1 MAVQD
6 VSGKRSSLDNPGTQP
21 ARLLGKTA
29 WNLALYALQRLAFG
43 LVVLLAIVLLTY
55 LGLDMA
61 GGASLGEAIPQA
73 ASRTLRYLAGL
84 ARGDLGLTV
93 AGSDTALPRPVSVVL
108 LERLPRSLGLLAA
121 SLSLAA
127 LLGTALGV
135 AAARTGSRGSLLI
148 LLTTIVGVSVPS
160 FFAAFLLQWAVISST
175 HALGRSLLPV
185 GGFGWDK
192 HLVLPAIVL
201 AARPLAQTTRIT
213 FISVQQI
220 LTEDYVRT
228 AHSKGLRRTRVM
240 TTHVLRNAAIPI
252 LTTIGVSL
260 RYSLSSLPVVEL
272 YFGWTGVGLTLL
284 RGISQRDDNLTVAL
298 VLCLGALFILVNLF
312 LEVSYRLI
320 DPRLRQRPA
329 HTAQNKRLGLLSAL
343 RAVAEN
349 LLASLKK
356 KPSQEQATTGAAV
369 PQQPEQTNS
378 SGTIDAEDETAPS
391 QHRDR
396 RRRWRMTLSNVPLIV
411 GGFLVCILV
420 VAVFFGPQ
428 LAPNNPSRTRGL
440 IKIDGEFVSPP
451 FAPNDT
457 YPWGT
462 DALGRGLLSMILA
475 GARQTLL
482 LAVLAVA
489 ARTAI
494 GVVLGT
500 IAGWMHDTW
509 LDRAILSASE
519 IIAAFPTLLLAMML
533 ILALGIRRGMP
544 PFVLALCFVGWG
556 EITQFVR
563 SQVIAIRPRPYIES
577 AVAVGARTPRI
588 LGRHILPHLF
598 SSLISIVALEMG
610 AVLMLLGEL
619 GFISIL
625 IGGGTVIAQ
634 TNGQLILHSD
644 VPEWGAM
651 LSNLRHMARTYPWT
665 ALYPMLAFFLS
676 ILSFNL
682 FSEGIRR
689 LIEQGGLVI
698 NRLFNRYTVVLTTVA
713 ALGIY
718 WLNANTGAIP
728 FYRQRAQI
736 FDGKLA
742 MDRVLALTDPQMQGR
757 ALGTEGLDRAA
768 HYIAQHFDELGLQ
781 AAGAEGTFFQESSR
795 AFQRFDA
802 IPQLDIHDG
811 ESPPVYGQ
819 DYALLASHY
828 TTRGTGQGPVN
839 LLCVGGLLNIQTS
852 TWRPTYVELD
862 RLDMSEQIL
871 LVPSEMEAELLS
883 YRAQQGLLVIASDPA
898 SLERRATIGGRPH
911 RTDHPRLWISES
923 VAERLLEESEY
934 ELAELQERCATLPAE
949 NVLRLSLP
957 TQASLQ
963 VTGTVEER
971 WPVVNVMGYVP
982 GTHSYDYC
990 YDCLGKQ
997 LILVMAQYDGPALG
1011 PDGAILPAANDN
1023 ASGVA
1028 VMLEAIRVI
1037 QETDY
1042 EPYKSM
1048 FFVAYSGE
1056 GLEGGEIASPPD
1068 VNRFLHAR
1076 PGMPQFELEAIVEL
1090 RGVGTASGHK
1100 LEVSASGSLRLAEM
1114 FERVARQV
1122 GVKSTRAVEN
1132 IDISVVYSDHTANT
1146 GNLQEASTVRLAWQ
1160 GWQEHARTPAD
1171 TIENVSAGNL
1181 EQAGR
1186 ALAMALMI
1194 LGRERDY

>member
-1 MAVQD
+1 MTVQNTTNERGSVPD
-6 VSGKRSSLDNPGTQP
+6 LQSQSS
-21 ARLLGKTA
+21 RLLGKTV
-29 WNLALYALQRLAFG
+29 WNLTLYALQRLAFG

-61 GGASLGEAIPQA
+61 GGTSLDEAIPQA
-73 ASRTLRYLAGL
+73 IARTIRYVARLANGE
-84 ARGDLGLTV
+84 LGLTV

-108 LERLPRSLGLLAA
+108 LERLPRSLGLLAV

-127 LLGTALGV
+127 ALGTTLGII
-135 AAARTGSRGSLLI
+135 AARSGSRGSLLI
-148 LLTTIVGVSVPS
+148 LLVTIVGVSVPS
-160 FFAAFLLQWAVISST
+160 FFAAFLLQWAVISTT
-175 HALGRSLLPV
+175 HALGHPLLPV
-185 GGFGWDK
+185 GGFGWDR

-201 AARPLAQTTRIT
+201 AARPLAQTTRIA
-213 FISVQQI
+213 FISVQQT

-228 AHSKGLRRTRVM
+228 AKSKGLRRVRIMV
-240 TTHVLRNAAIPI
+240 THVLRNAAIPI

-272 YFGWTGVGLTLL
+272 YFGWTGAGFTLL

-298 VLCLGALFILVNLF
+298 VLCLGALFILINLV

-329 HTAQNKRLGLLSAL
+329 HTAQNERLGLLSAL
-343 RAVAEN
+343 QSAAED
-349 LLASLKK
+349 LLAFLKRK
-356 KPSQEQATTGAAV
+356 QPQEQSTGTAATI
-369 PQQPEQTNS
+369 QPGESTQP
-378 SGTIDAEDETAPS
+378 DVVRAEDDTAKD

-396 RRRWRMTLSNVPLIV
+396 RRRWRISLSNVPLIV
-411 GGFLVCILV
+411 GGLLVCILL

-428 LAPNNPSRTRGL
+428 LAPNNPSRTQGL
-440 IKIDGEFVSPP
+440 IKIGGEFVSPP

-482 LAVLAVA
+482 LAILAVA
-489 ARTAI
+489 ARAAI

-509 LDRAILSASE
+509 LDRAILSCAE

-533 ILALGIRRGMP
+533 ILALGIRKGMP
-544 PFVLALCFVGWG
+544 PFILALCFVGWG

-619 GFISIL
+619 GFVSIL

-689 LIEQGGLVI
+689 LIEQGGLII
-698 NRLFNRYTVVLTTVA
+698 NRLFNRYTVTLVIISVA
-713 ALGIY
+713 GIY

-728 FYRQRAQI
+728 FYRQRAQT
-736 FDGKLA
+736 FDGEQA
-742 MDRVLALTDPQMQGR
+742 MSHVQALTDPQMQGR
-757 ALGTEGLDRAA
+757 ALGSAGLDRAA
-768 HYIAQHFDELGLQ
+768 HYISEQFETLGLQ
-781 AAGAEGTFFQESSR
+781 AAGAEGTFLQERSR

-802 IPQLDIHDG
+802 VPQFTVHDG
-811 ESPPVYGQ
+811 GPAPVYGQ
-819 DYALLASHY
+819 DFALYASPY
-828 TTRGTGQGPVN
+828 TTRGTGQGTVS
-839 LLCVGGLLNIQTS
+839 LLCVGGLLNIQTL
-852 TWRPTYVELD
+852 TWRPTYVELERMD
-862 RLDMSEQIL
+862 LSGQVL
-871 LVPSEMEAELLS
+871 LVPSEMEAELLNWRS
-883 YRAQQGLLVIASDPA
+883 QEGLLVISSDPENLA
-898 SLERRATIGGRPH
+898 RRATIGGRPR
-911 RTDHPRLWISES
+911 RTDYPRLWVSES
-923 VAERLLEESEY
+923 VAERLLGDSEY
-934 ELAELQERCATLPAE
+934 VLSDLQERCATLPAE
-949 NVLRLSLP
+949 NVLHLPLP

-963 VTGTVEER
+963 VTGTVEQR
-971 WPVVNVMGYVP
+971 WPVVNVLGYIP
-982 GTHSYDYC
+982 GTHSYDFC

-997 LILVMAQYDGPALG
+997 LIMVMVQYDSPALG
-1011 PDGAILPAANDN
+1011 PDGAVLAAANDN

-1028 VMLEAIRVI
+1028 VLLEAIRVI

-1056 GLEGGEIASPPD
+1056 GLEGGEIASSPD
-1068 VNRFLHAR
+1068 VKRFLHAR
-1076 PGMPQFELEAIVEL
+1076 PGMPQFELEAIVQL
-1090 RGVGTASGHK
+1090 RGVGTASGRR

-1122 GVKSTRAVEN
+1122 GVKTTRAEEN
-1132 IDISVVYSDHTANT
+1132 IDISIVYDERSANT
-1146 GNLQEASTVRLAWQ
+1146 GNLQEAPTVHLAWQ
-1160 GWQEHARTPAD
+1160 GWQENARTPAD
-1171 TIENVSAGNL
+1171 TIENVSEDNL
-1181 EQAGR
+1181 EQAGQT
-1186 ALAMALMI
+1186 LAMALMI

>member
-1 MAVQD
+1 MAVHD
-6 VSGKRSSLDNPGTQP
+6 ISSKRSPLDNPGTQSS
-21 ARLLGKTA
+21 RLLGKTA
-29 WNLALYALQRLAFG
+29 WNLTLYALQRLAFG
-43 LVVLLAIVLLTY
+43 LVVLLAIILLTY

-61 GGASLGEAIPQA
+61 GGASLDEAIPQA
-73 ASRTLRYLAGL
+73 TSRTVRYVARLAS
-84 ARGDLGLTV
+84 GDLGLTV
-93 AGSDTALPRPVSVVL
+93 AGSDTALPRPVSEVI
-108 LERLPRSLGLLAA
+108 LERLPRSLGLLAV

-127 LLGTALGV
+127 LLGTTLGII
-135 AAARTGSRGSLLI
+135 AARSGSQGSLFI
-148 LLTTIVGVSVPS
+148 LLVTIVGVSVPS
-160 FFAAFLLQWAVISST
+160 FFAAFLLQWAVVSST
-175 HALGRSLLPV
+175 RALGRPLLPV

-201 AARPLAQTTRIT
+201 AARPLAQTTRIA
-213 FISVQQI
+213 FISVQQA
-220 LTEDYVRT
+220 LAEDYVRT
-228 AHSKGLRRTRVM
+228 ANGKGLGRIRVM
-240 TTHVLRNAAIPI
+240 VTHVLRNAAIPI

-272 YFGWTGVGLTLL
+272 YFGWTGAGLTLL

-298 VLCLGALFILVNLF
+298 VLCLGALFILVNLV
-312 LEVSYRLI
+312 LEVSYRII

-329 HTAQNKRLGLLSAL
+329 HTAQNERLGILAAL

-349 LLASLKK
+349 VLALLKK
-356 KPSQEQATTGAAV
+356 REPQEQGQSIALRG
-369 PQQPEQTNS
+369 QPEESARPDTGRLEND
-378 SGTIDAEDETAPS
+378 TTDNP
-391 QHRDR
+391 HRDR
-396 RRRWRMTLSNVPLIV
+396 RWRWRMTLSNVPLVV

-428 LAPNNPSRTRGL
+428 LAPNNPSRTQGL
-440 IKIDGEFVSPP
+440 IKIDDEFVSPP

-462 DALGRGLLSMILA
+462 DALGRGLLSSILA

-482 LAVLAVA
+482 LAILAVA

-494 GVVLGT
+494 GIVLGT
-500 IAGWMHDTW
+500 MAGWMHDTW
-509 LDRAILSASE
+509 LDRAILSCAE
-519 IIAAFPTLLLAMML
+519 IIAAFPTLLLTMML

-544 PFVLALCFVGWG
+544 PFILSLCFVGWG

-577 AVAVGARTPRI
+577 AIAVGARTPRI

-619 GFISIL
+619 GFVSIL

-665 ALYPMLAFFLS
+665 ALYPMLAFFIS

-682 FSEGIRR
+682 FGEGVRR
-689 LIEQGGLVI
+689 LIDQGGLII
-698 NRLFNRYTVVLTTVA
+698 NRLVNRYTVTLAIVS
-713 ALGIY
+713 ALGLY

-728 FYRQRAQI
+728 FYRQRAQT
-736 FDGKLA
+736 FDGERA
-742 MDRVLALTDPQMQGR
+742 MSHVQALTDPQMQGR
-757 ALGTEGLDRAA
+757 ALGSEGLGQAA
-768 HYIAQHFDELGLQ
+768 HYIAEQFDTLGLQ
-781 AAGAEGTFFQESSR
+781 AAGAEGTFFQERTR

-802 IPQLDIHDG
+802 VPQFDVHDG
-811 ESPPVYGQ
+811 GAAPVYGQ
-819 DYALLASHY
+819 DYALFASPY
-828 TTRGTGQGPVN
+828 TTRGTGHGPVY
-839 LLCVGGLLNIQTS
+839 LLCVGGLLNIQTT

-862 RLDMSEQIL
+862 RTDLSGQVL
-871 LVPSEMEAELLS
+871 LVPSEVEAELLNWRS
-883 YRAQQGLLVIASDPA
+883 QEGLLVIASDPA
-898 SLERRATIGGRPH
+898 SLARRATTGGRPR
-911 RTDHPRLWISES
+911 RTDYPRLWVSES
-923 VAERLLEESEY
+923 VAERLLGDSEY
-934 ELAELQERCATLPAE
+934 ELSDLQERCATLPAE
-949 NVLRLSLP
+949 TVLHLPLP
-957 TQASLQ
+957 TQVSLQ
-963 VTGTVEER
+963 VTGTVEQR
-971 WPVVNVMGYVP
+971 WPVVNVLGYIP
-982 GTHSYDYC
+982 GTHSYDFC

-997 LILVMAQYDGPALG
+997 LILVMVQYDSPAPG
-1011 PDGAILPAANDN
+1011 PDGAVLAAANDN

-1056 GLEGGEIASPPD
+1056 GLEGGEIASSPD
-1068 VNRFLHAR
+1068 VKRFLHAR
-1076 PGMPQFELEAIVEL
+1076 PGMPQFELEAIVQL

-1122 GVKSTRAVEN
+1122 GVKSTRAEES
-1132 IDISVVYSDHTANT
+1132 IDISVVYDERSANT
-1146 GNLQEASTVRLAWQ
+1146 DDLQEAPTVRLAWQ

-1171 TIENVSAGNL
+1171 TIENVSAENL

>member
-1 MAVQD
+1 VTIKDATN
-6 VSGKRSSLDNPGTQP
+6 KRDSVHLPKARPT
-21 ARLLGKTA
+21 RLLGKTV

-61 GGASLGEAIPQA
+61 GGTSLGEAIPDA
-73 ASRTLRYLAGL
+73 VSRTVRYVARLAS
-84 ARGDLGLTV
+84 GDLGLTV

-108 LERLPRSLGLLAA
+108 LERLPRSLVLLGV
-121 SLSLAA
+121 SLTLAA
-127 LLGTALGV
+127 LLGTTLGII
-135 AAARTGSRGSLLI
+135 AARSGSRGSLLI
-148 LLTTIVGVSVPS
+148 LLVTIVGVSVPS

-175 HALGRSLLPV
+175 RALGHPLLPV

-201 AARPLAQTTRIT
+201 AARPLAQTTRIA
-213 FISVQQI
+213 FISVQQT

-228 AHSKGLRRTRVM
+228 ARSKGLGRIRVM
-240 TTHVLRNAAIPI
+240 ATHVLRNAAIPI

-284 RGISQRDDNLTVAL
+284 RGISQRDDDLTVAL
-298 VLCLGALFILVNLF
+298 VLCLGTLFILVNLV
-312 LEVSYRLI
+312 LEVSYRII

-329 HTAQNKRLGLLSAL
+329 HTAQNNRLGILPALWSAVKNLSTLLKRKQPQKQS
-343 RAVAEN
+343 
-349 LLASLKK
+349 
-356 KPSQEQATTGAAV
+356 PGATV
-369 PQQPEQTNS
+369 SPQPEKS
-378 SGTIDAEDETAPS
+378 APPDTAHTKDDTEPD
-391 QHRDR
+391 QHRDQ
-396 RRRWRMTLSNVPLIV
+396 RRRWRITLGNVPLIV
-411 GGFLVCILV
+411 GGLLVCILV
-420 VAVFFGPQ
+420 IAVFFGPQ
-428 LAPNNPSRTRGL
+428 LAPNNPSRTQGL

-500 IAGWMHDTW
+500 VAGWMHDTW
-509 LDRAILSASE
+509 LDRAVLSCAE

-533 ILALGIRRGMP
+533 ILALGIRKGMP
-544 PFVLALCFVGWG
+544 PFILSLCFVGWG

-610 AVLMLLGEL
+610 AVLMILGEL
-619 GFISIL
+619 GFVSIL

-651 LSNLRHMARTYPWT
+651 LSNLRHMARSYPWT

-689 LIEQGGLVI
+689 LIDQGGLII
-698 NRLFNRYTVVLTTVA
+698 NRLFNRYTITLAIVS
-713 ALGIY
+713 ALGLY

-728 FYRQRAQI
+728 FYRQRAQT
-736 FDGKLA
+736 FDGERA
-742 MDRVLALTDPQMQGR
+742 MQHVQALTDPQMQGR
-757 ALGTEGLDRAA
+757 ALGTDGLDRAA
-768 HYIAQHFDELGLQ
+768 GYISEQFEALGLQ
-781 AAGAEGTFFQESSR
+781 AAGAEGTFFQEQSR

-802 IPQLDIHDG
+802 IPQFDIRDG
-811 ESPPVYGQ
+811 GPALLYGQ
-819 DYALLASHY
+819 DYALFPSHY
-828 TTRGTGQGPVN
+828 TTRGIGQGPVS
-839 LLCVGGLLNIQTS
+839 LLCVGGLLNVQTS

-862 RLDMSEQIL
+862 RLDLSDQIL
-871 LVPSEMEAELLS
+871 LVPSEAEAELLS
-883 YRAQQGLLVIASDPA
+883 WRAQQGLLVIASDPA

-911 RTDHPRLWISES
+911 RTDHPRLWVSVP
-923 VAERLLEESEY
+923 VAERLLGDSEY
-934 ELAELQERCATLPAE
+934 ELPELQERCATLPAE
-949 NVLRLSLP
+949 SVLHLSLP
-957 TQASLQ
+957 TQANLQ
-963 VTGTVEER
+963 VTSTVEEH
-971 WPVVNVMGYVP
+971 WPVVNVMGYIP

-997 LILVMAQYDGPALG
+997 LILVMVQYDSPALG
-1011 PDGAILPAANDN
+1011 PDGAILAAANDN

-1056 GLEGGEIASPPD
+1056 GLEGGEIISSPD
-1068 VNRFLHAR
+1068 VKRFLHAR
-1076 PGMPQFELEAIVEL
+1076 PGMPQFELEAIVQL
-1090 RGVGTASGHK
+1090 RGVGTASGRK
-1100 LEVSASGSLRLAEM
+1100 LEISASGSLRLAEM
-1114 FERVARQV
+1114 FERVARQT
-1122 GVKSTRAVEN
+1122 GVKTTRAEEG
-1132 IDISVVYSDHTANT
+1132 IDISVVYDERSANS
-1146 GNLQEASTVRLAWQ
+1146 GNVQEAPTVRLAWQ
-1160 GWQEHARTPAD
+1160 DWQDYAETPSD
-1171 TIENVSAGNL
+1171 TIENVSEDHL

-1186 ALAMALMI
+1186 ALAMGLMI